1 MITTTQETAI
11 REWLAAHPT
20 LAVGIGDEKAACSV
34 AAINL
39 ALTGTLTDAVP
50 ACMSV
55 VIGQWMIGVQ
65 DAMPDDIRSSAA
77 WRDLLPL
84 AAGTGRAHEAERMT
98 MVLEWMWTVVLPT
111 VQPLADDCGFGA
123 AWLDMCQTRTVA
135 AADAAAAAAY
145 AAADA
150 RDAAVYAAAAYAGAA
165 AAADAAADAAYAAAD
180 AAYAAAAYAAAY
192 ADADADAVA
201 YADAA
206 AAADAA
212 YAAYGAYGDTG
223 AAWHTFDPVG
233 LLRQLIAVTDPRA
246 LEAR

>member
-55 VIGQWMIGVQ
+55 VIGHWMIGVQ

-111 VQPLADDCGFGA
+111 VQPIADDCGFGA
-123 AWLDMCQTRTVA
+123 AWRDMCQTRTVA
-135 AADAAAAAAY
+135 AAAAAAY

-150 RDAAVYAAAAYAGAA
+150 DADAVAAAAAYA
-165 AAADAAADAAYAAAD
+165 AADAIAAAPSGLTGATDAAYAAAD
-180 AAYAAAAYAAAY
+180 AAYAA
-192 ADADADAVA
+192 
-201 YADAA
+201 
-206 AAADAA
+206 
-212 YAAYGAYGDTG
+212 AAYGAYGDTG